1 MIIKHPHTHEFT
13 IQQIDKMISE
23 YQHFIDELK
32 KKRELLLNAPPIYW
46 FPAPPQLTKE
56 LIRDYMRSSKKPVQT
71 VEVVDGLFVG
81 ADQETKDKAVKT
93 VSVIFNTLVKDGQ
106 VKAEKRPGVKG
117 NFYTWLGEYQEPKQ
131 FAYLGH

>member
-1 MIIKHPHTHEFT
+1 MIIKHPHTPEFT
-13 IQQIDKMISE
+13 IQQIDKMIAE
-23 YQHFIDELK
+23 HQYFIDELK

-106 VKAEKRPGVKG
+106 VKAEKTPGVKG
-117 NFYTWLGEYQEPKQ
+117 NFYTWLGEYKEPKQ
-131 FAYLGH
+131 FQNLVY